1 MRVAK
6 YTEVRFAVGFQGS
19 FQSDRQGA
27 SRMKKSIWPLLIV
40 LIVGGIAGIAW
51 YLHVQQQ
58 PQAPP
63 AAAPPPAAPAPA
75 APPTHYPIEE
85 AAAPTPPKPLP
96 GLDQSDA
103 EVQDSLGGVFGQQ
116 ALVDLFQLKGIIRRI
131 VATVDNLPRE
141 KVAGRLLA
149 VKPVPGHF
157 AVAGEEGNRSIGAD
171 NYARYTPYVRAAQ
184 MVDAKKLV
192 SVYVH
197 LYPLFQQAYV
207 ELGYPDGYFNDR
219 LVQVIDNLLAA
230 PAPPEPVRLAQ
241 PSVLFVYADPELES
255 LSAGQKMLLR
265 MGPEN
270 AAAVKNKLRQIRTE
284 VTSRMP
290 KH

>member
-1 MRVAK
+1 
-6 YTEVRFAVGFQGS
+6 
-19 FQSDRQGA
+19 
-27 SRMKKSIWPLLIV
+27 MKKSLWPLLIV
-40 LIVGGIAGIAW
+40 LIVGGVAGIAW
-51 YLHVQQQ
+51 YLHQQ
-58 PQAPP
+58 PQPAAPP
-63 AAAPPPAAPAPA
+63 AVATPTPAPAPA
-75 APPTHYPIEE
+75 APPSHYPIEE

-103 EVQDSLGGVFGQQ
+103 EVQDALGGVFGQQ
-116 ALVDLFQLKGIIRRI
+116 TLVDLFQLKGIIRRI
-131 VATVDNLPRE
+131 VATIDNLPRE

-157 AVAGEEGNRSIGAD
+157 AAAGVEGNRSIGAD

-184 MVDAKKLV
+184 AVDAKKLV

-230 PAPPEPVRLAQ
+230 PSPPAPVRLEQ
-241 PSVLFVYADPELES
+241 PNVLFVYADPELES

-265 MGPEN
+265 MGPDN
-270 AAAVKNKLRQIRTE
+270 AAVVKNKLRQIRSE
-284 VTSRMP
+284 VTSRIP